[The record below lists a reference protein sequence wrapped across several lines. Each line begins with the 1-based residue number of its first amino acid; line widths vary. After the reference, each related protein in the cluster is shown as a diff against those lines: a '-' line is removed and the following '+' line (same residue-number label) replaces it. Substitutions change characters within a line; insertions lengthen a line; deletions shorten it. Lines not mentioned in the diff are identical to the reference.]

1 MLLGFNYRFEK
12 QTQTC
17 LYFFP
22 ISVYD
27 TAPNASDYIIDLTLQ
42 ICGFN
47 NTNSVSD
54 NEKALVKALGLL
66 KSGLTLLKQDSNGT
80 FGQLSIDSNDS
91 INVINCN

>member
-1 MLLGFNYRFEK
+1 LKNKRKL
-12 QTQTC
+12 C

-27 TAPNASDYIIDLTLQ
+27 TAPNASDSIIDLTLQ

-66 KSGLTLLKQDSNGT
+66 KSGLTLLKQDSIGR
-80 FGQLSIDSNDS
+80 FGQLSIDLNDS
-91 INVINCN
+91 ISVINCN